1 VYGDMWVWDQL
12 NRKMHF
18 ISLKNIV
25 YSINYIATVYHM
37 SSPNRCSFYIYLKM
51 MFSLF
56 VSALYLLFVD
66 GQS

>member
-12 NRKMHF
+12 
-18 ISLKNIV
+18 
-25 YSINYIATVYHM
+25 SINYSTTVYQM
-37 SSPNRCSFYIYLKM
+37 SSPNHCSFYVYLKM

-66 GQS
+66 D